1 MKKVLLSLAV
11 AATALTAYAD
21 ETNLLSNGGFEEWND
36 GKPVSWKSTTTASL
50 GLMIQSTEARSGSYA
65 VQMDDST
72 ANKRLASVEQEL
84 AEGTYV
90 FSIYAKSVDASDPA
104 TLTPGNVPVTAA
116 GKVSYSWGKT
126 VSEVPS
132 EWTLLADTF
141 EVKTAGNYSV
151 TVRIQKNTGSA
162 LFDDASLVKLSQGS
176 GEGGGDDPEPTPD
189 LTGVITVEEA
199 HALSTGTAKV
209 YGTVYAAGTAGFVL
223 GDATGY
229 IYTYYN
235 GHSYAVGDELIIE
248 GAVSQ
253 YQGFNQFTNT
263 ATITKTASGQSLTY
277 PTPVVLDGAAAD
289 AWIAD
294 PAIKYVSMTGTL
306 TVSGNYYNVTIEG
319 AATAIGSIVYPT
331 AAMKANL
338 TNGATVTVKGFA
350 MYPSSSKYINVV
362 AVEASSAG
370 ESNLKSIANTI
381 DNPYS
386 TAEIITLIDD
396 ATSDLSDSVYVKGV
410 VSKVESFNSTYGSI
424 TYWLDN
430 NTFEVYSGLGVDGA
444 KFEAQTDLSIGDS
457 VIVKG
462 LVKKYNT
469 TYEFDKNNYIA
480 KYFPTENQVVLTDPT
495 NTPETAYTT
504 AAAIRMID
512 AGTFDLSKKV
522 YVKGTVS
529 KIQTYSAKNKNL
541 TYWLDE
547 DAFEVYSGYGL
558 QGDSIASEDYLKV
571 GDEVVVYGIIKK
583 YNTTYEFDKGNFLYS
598 VNGSTEDVA
607 SVNEITADADKPK
620 TIYNLLGQRVDVITG
635 KGIYIINGKKT
646 IVR

>member
-21 ETNLLSNGGFEEWND
+21 GTNLFSNGGFEEWND
-36 GKPVSWKSTTTASL
+36 GKPANWVTASTA
-50 GLMIQSTEARSGSYA
+50 GNVTVSQSEDAHSGSYA
-65 VQMDDST
+65 VL
-72 ANKRLASVEQEL
+72 ANATTKNMRLGYVESEYQ
-84 AEGTYV
+84 AGTYALSYYV
-90 FSIYAKSVDASDPA
+90 KSAESEK
-104 TLTPGNVPVTAA
+104 LTAVCSGFVPVADN
-116 GKVSYSWGKT
+116 KVGSYGYA
-126 VSEVPS
+126 EAVPDIPT
-132 EWTLLADTF
+132 EWTLVTDTF
-141 EVKTAGNYSV
+141 KFQTDTCGCFLIRINKNAGN
-151 TVRIQKNTGSA
+151 A
-162 LFDDASLVKLSQGS
+162 LIDDASLVLVAAAES

-199 HALSTGTAKV
+199 HALTTGTAKV

-235 GHSYAVGDELIIE
+235 GHNYAVGDELIIE

-277 PTPVVLDGAAAD
+277 PTPVTLDGATAD

-350 MYPSSSKYINVV
+350 MYPSGSKYINVV

-410 VSKVESFNSTYGSI
+410 VSKIDGFNSSYGSI

-504 AAAIRMID
+504 AAAIQMID

-598 VNGSTEDVA
+598 VNGSTE
-607 SVNEITADADKPK
+607 SSINEVVADADKPK
-620 TIYNLLGQRVDVITG
+620 TIYNLLGQRVDAITG